1 MARPPE
7 DATNPEG
14 SEQTVPGPSDRTS
27 HISPPSPS
35 GPGAELTQP
44 DVAPGQSPLPGVPDT
59 PDLADTVSYV
69 AGLGLHGQG
78 RAEPG
83 RVLPGFG
90 DYELLQMIA
99 RGGMGVVYKA
109 RQRKLNRVVA
119 LKMILAGRL
128 ASAEEVQRFYLEA
141 QAAAQLEHPGI
152 VPIFEV
158 SEHAG
163 QPFFSMSFVEGG
175 NLAQRVRQGAL
186 PPREAAGLVERIAGA
201 VAYAHEN
208 GIIHRDLKPANILLD
223 KDGNPKVSDFGL
235 AKKVSADSN
244 LTLAGQIIGTPAYM
258 APEQALGQPELVG
271 PAADIYSLGAILYC
285 LVTGRPPFE
294 SVDAIEMLRQV
305 KEQEPIPPGRV
316 NVAVRGD
323 LETICLKC
331 LQKDPRKRYATA
343 AALADDL
350 GRYLAG
356 KPILA
361 RPVGRAE
368 RAWRWCRRNPMVASL
383 LGLVAA
389 SLLAGM
395 ATTSYYAIQASDREQ
410 EALANA
416 RRAQEEKA
424 RSDRRWYAAEMGL
437 AQKDWEEAQVVS
449 LHQRLAVFEPQDHD
463 APDLRSFEWYYLQ
476 HLCHLDLRTLAA
488 HTLPIR
494 SIAYSPDGRWLASAA
509 GEFGKPGEVKVWDVA
524 TSEELLC
531 LRGLPDLACCVAFS
545 PDGRR
550 LAAASGGFRTPGEI
564 RVWDSADGH
573 LLKVISG
580 HSAPIRGLAFHPD
593 GRRIVSASGGF
604 SLQGMPLPGDVRVWD
619 VAEGREL
626 LRIEGRA
633 ATRWEAAVN
642 CVTFSPDG
650 LRVAFADGQTIR
662 VCDAATGKEL
672 SAPGTRQGSV
682 TSVAY
687 RPDGGRL
694 ASGTLQGT
702 INIWDTVSGQE
713 ALAFHHPEGIR
724 NLAFSPDGRRLAAAA
739 GNSMVKVWD
748 LRTDREP
755 VIFRGHTDTVSG
767 VAFSPDGWRLASGGS
782 EGSIKIWDGTAPAD
796 ALTLGGRLTTIKD
809 VAFSPDGRRLAI
821 ASTNATVRILDTT
834 TALEVLALYGHAG
847 AISSVVYSPDGRL
860 IASAGEDRTVRV
872 WDASSGAELFCLRGE
887 IAPVQGLAFS
897 PDGRRLA
904 TGSGGWER
912 RGQPMAGQL
921 KVWDVSRRVAILT
934 LPGAGNATAGGSF
947 AGVTFSPDGDQL
959 AAGLGQVVGIWDVAT
974 GKQLLTLTG
983 HDGPVTRIVYS
994 PDGRRLAS
1002 ASRDRS
1008 VRVWDATTGEQLLTL
1023 SGHASVVSG
1032 LAYSPDGR
1040 RLVSIG
1046 GGNTRGG
1053 ERVDDGVKIWDAL
1066 VGQEILTLH
1075 GAPGQAPC
1083 LAFAP
1088 DGRRLAAGGDA
1099 EVTIWEEAPL
1109 ARELHEQRQASHYV
1123 AFLFGRRL
1131 TPQAIRAA
1139 IQDDKTISDALREQA
1154 LALVEPSQQSQVR
1167 QKAEEQVRLL
1177 LNKPLLRPEVRAR
1190 LRADPAL
1197 SEPVR
1202 QAALALA
1209 ERVVE
1214 SPAIF
1219 DRASR
1224 PVASRPGAEAAA
1236 YQLALQQ
1243 AEVACRLM
1251 SFDGSYATTLGMAQY
1266 RLGMY
1271 ADALTT
1277 LTRADELNRTAGG
1290 APMPANLALLAMTRF
1305 KLGERDQARASL
1317 QSLRTIM
1324 HEPVWT
1330 RNAEAQSLQKE
1341 AEALLSGRDVPHEK

>member
-1 MARPPE
+1 MGGLGRHA
-7 DATNPEG
+7 EG
-14 SEQTVPGPSDRTS
+14 RVDPGRTS
-27 HISPPSPS
+27 PS
-35 GPGAELTQP
+35 
-44 DVAPGQSPLPGVPDT
+44 
-59 PDLADTVSYV
+59 
-69 AGLGLHGQG
+69 
-78 RAEPG
+78 
-83 RVLPGFG
+83 FG
-90 DYELLQMIA
+90 DYELVQMIA

-158 SEHAG
+158 GEHAG

-175 NLAQRVRQGAL
+175 SLAQRVRKGAL
-186 PPREAAGLVERIAGA
+186 APREAAGLVERVAVA
-201 VAYAHEN
+201 VAYAHEH

-235 AKKVSADSN
+235 AKKVSGDSN

-271 PAADIYSLGAILYC
+271 PAADVYSLGAILYC

-294 SVDAIEMLRQV
+294 SVDAIETLRQV

-350 GRYLAG
+350 GSYLAG
-356 KPILA
+356 KPIQA
-361 RPVGRAE
+361 RPVGRTE
-368 RAWRWCRRNPMVASL
+368 RAWRWCRRNPVVASL

-416 RRAQEEKA
+416 RRARDEKA

-449 LHQRLAVFEPQDHD
+449 LQQRLAVFEPQDSE

-476 HLCHLDLRTLAA
+476 HLCRLDLRTLAA

-524 TSEELLC
+524 TGGELLC
-531 LRGLPDLACCVAFS
+531 LRGLPDFACCVAFS
-545 PDGRR
+545 ADGRR

-564 RVWDSADGH
+564 RVWDPADGR
-573 LLKVISG
+573 LIRVITG
-580 HSAPIRGLAFHPD
+580 HTAPIRGLAFHPD
-593 GRRIVSASGGF
+593 SRRIVSASGGF
-604 SLQGMPLPGDVRVWD
+604 SLQGMPLAGDVRVWD

-642 CVTFSPDG
+642 CVTFSPNG
-650 LRVAFADGQTIR
+650 LRVAFADGQTVR
-662 VCDAATGKEL
+662 VCDAATGNEL

-687 RPDGGRL
+687 SPDGGRL

-713 ALAFHHPEGIR
+713 SLAFHHAEGIR

-748 LRTDREP
+748 LRTGREP
-755 VIFRGHTDTVSG
+755 VILRGHTDSVSG

-782 EGSIKIWDGTAPAD
+782 EGAIKIWDATAPAD

-809 VAFSPDGRRLAI
+809 VAFSPDGRRLAV

-834 TALEVLALYGHAG
+834 TALEVVALYGHAS
-847 AISSVVYSPDGRL
+847 AVSSVVYSPDGRL

-912 RGQPMAGQL
+912 RGQPLAGQL
-921 KVWDVSRRVAILT
+921 KVWDVSRREAILM
-934 LPGAGNATAGGSF
+934 LPGPGDAVAGGSF
-947 AGVTFSPDGDQL
+947 AGVAFSPDGERL
-959 AAGLGQVVGIWDVAT
+959 AAGLGQIVGIWDVAT

-983 HDGPVTRIVYS
+983 HDGPVTRVAYS

-1008 VRVWDATTGEQLLTL
+1008 VRVWDATTGDPLLTL
-1023 SGHASVVSG
+1023 SGHASAVSG

-1083 LAFAP
+1083 LTFAT

-1109 ARELHEQRQASHYV
+1109 ARELHEQRQASHLV
-1123 AFLFGRRL
+1123 RFLFGRSL
-1131 TPQAIRAA
+1131 TPEVIRAA
-1139 IQDDKTISDALREQA
+1139 IQDDKTISDALRERA
-1154 LALVEPSQQSQVR
+1154 LPLVEPFRQSQVR

-1202 QAALALA
+1202 QEALALA
-1209 ERVVE
+1209 DRVVE
-1214 SPAIF
+1214 SPRAF
-1219 DRASR
+1219 DQASR
-1224 PVASRPGAEAAA
+1224 AVASRPGADAAA

-1251 SFDGSYATTLGMAQY
+1251 PFDGMYSTTLGMAQY
-1266 RLGMY
+1266 RLAKY
-1271 ADALTT
+1271 PDALTT

-1290 APMPANLALLAMTRF
+1290 APVPANLALLAMTRF

-1317 QSLRTIM
+1317 ESLRKVIQ
-1324 HEPVWT
+1324 EPVWA
-1330 RNAEAQSLQKE
+1330 RNAETQALLKE
-1341 AEALLSGRDVPHEK
+1341 AEALVTGSDVPHEK